1 MGHGLGQQQ
10 REILAA
16 LKRRRRNRLMTTSEL
31 ATALGG
37 DTPSRRESVRQALHA
52 LHQRGLVELQH
63 LPEEHDLSD
72 ARLDQLGR
80 YGVAARP
87 VHLCASLPERL

>member
-10 REILAA
+10 REILAI
-16 LKRRRRNRLMTTSEL
+16 LKRRRRNPSMTTSEL
-31 ATALGG
+31 AEALGG

-52 LHQRGLVELQH
+52 LHRRGLVDLQH
-63 LPEEHDLSD
+63 LPDDHDLSD

-87 VHLCASLPERL
+87 VHLVASLPRRL